1 VGIVIRVPLQGRCE
15 DCDLRDALTLSG
27 RPKRH
32 PQLGYDLS
40 HGCRGCGGTGVSS
53 KLVRLEVHALRLL
66 TPKQRFVLERRLG
79 TLDGRKY
86 TQQEIAEAMGTSQ
99 QAVAK
104 LEYWGRKRLLGVVK

>member
-1 VGIVIRVPLQGRCE
+1 MRSERCTTSAGRVSPN
-15 DCDLRDALTLSG
+15 AM
-27 RPKRH
+27 
-32 PQLGYDLS
+32 
-40 HGCRGCGGTGVSS
+40 
-53 KLVRLEVHALRLL
+53 
-66 TPKQRFVLERRLG
+66 G